1 MNALDAAIMALT
13 ISQAIDIQR
22 LDASEREKV
31 MTLLSKLER
40 DLTVLLSTRVLSEM
54 GKRNTAAVLREVTA
68 LIQETYTEASMTAI
82 ATGEALAPIEATRTL
97 QALESVLKIDLGT
110 KAMPTVGYLEKL
122 AGDVLIQGSPAA
134 EWWSKQAGDVVFR
147 FSQQLR
153 LGLVAGETNTDIIA
167 RIIGTD
173 EAPGVM
179 QIAQKNAAALVH
191 SSVQTVAN
199 SARLATYRKNS
210 DIIKGVRYLATLDNL
225 TCEVCGAHDGMEW
238 DLDGKPMNGNTLP
251 FVEPPLHI
259 GCRCVLT
266 SVLRP
271 MSEISGGAL
280 PDIPNN
286 GTRASSHGQVSAST
300 TFADWFKMRTP
311 AQRAEQFGK
320 ARAELYDSGKLS
332 LRDML
337 DMSGRPLSV
346 EQLRAKIKP

>member
-1 MNALDAAIMALT
+1 
-13 ISQAIDIQR
+13 
-22 LDASEREKV
+22 

-54 GKRNTAAVLREVTA
+54 GKRNTAAVLREVTSM
-68 LIQETYTEASMTAI
+68 IQETYTEASMTAI

-110 KAMPTVGYLEKL
+110 KAMPTAGYLEKL

-134 EWWSKQAGDVVFR
+134 EWWSKQAGNVSFR
-147 FSQQLR
+147 FAQALR
-153 LGLVAGETNTDIIA
+153 TGLAQGETNQQIIS

-173 EAPGVM
+173 DIPGVM
-179 QIAQKNAAALVH
+179 DIARKDAASLVH

-210 DIIKGVRYLATLDNL
+210 DIIIGIRWLATLDSVSCL
-225 TCEVCGAHDGMEW
+225 SCASRDLLWW
-238 DLDGKPMNGNTLP
+238 DLDGTPMDGNDLP
-251 FVEPPLHI
+251 FEEPPLHTN
-259 GCRCVLT
+259 CRCVLT
-266 SVLRP
+266 PVMRP

-320 ARAELYDSGKLS
+320 ARADLYDSGKLS

-346 EQLRAKIKP
+346 EQLRAKIKR